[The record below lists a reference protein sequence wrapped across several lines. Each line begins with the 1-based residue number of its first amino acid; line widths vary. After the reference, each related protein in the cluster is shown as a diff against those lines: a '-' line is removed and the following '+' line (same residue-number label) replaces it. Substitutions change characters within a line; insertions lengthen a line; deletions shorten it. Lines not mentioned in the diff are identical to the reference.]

1 MTLND
6 TMKATKHL
14 NDVNET
20 TVQASHDTG
29 TCFSVV
35 KCTEI
40 VFEHKMVK
48 GEGLKIKIAGRKN
61 ENYGHG

>member
-1 MTLND
+1 M
-6 TMKATKHL
+6 
-14 NDVNET
+14 NET

>member
-1 MTLND
+1 M
-6 TMKATKHL
+6 
-14 NDVNET
+14 NET
-20 TVQASHDTG
+20 TVQARHDTG

-35 KCTEI
+35 KCTEK